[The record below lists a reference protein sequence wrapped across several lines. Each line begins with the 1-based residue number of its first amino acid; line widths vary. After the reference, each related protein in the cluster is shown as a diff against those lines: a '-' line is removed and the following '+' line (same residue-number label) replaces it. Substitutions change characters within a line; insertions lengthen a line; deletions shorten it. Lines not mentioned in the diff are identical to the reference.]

1 MIRAP
6 SPSRWTAAR
15 KARLLRAHLTGLL
28 TAQEVEQAHGIGADE
43 LGSLLRRYEA
53 HGEAGLRATTIQ
65 ALRVA

>member
-15 KARLLRAHLTGLL
+15 KARLLRAHLTGLI

-43 LGSLLRRYEA
+43 LGSLLCRYEA
-53 HGEAGLRATTIQ
+53 HGEAGLSVTRLQEPRA
-65 ALRVA
+65 

>member
-6 SPSRWTAAR
+6 SPSRCIAAR
-15 KARLLRAHLTGLL
+15 KARLLRDHQAGLI

-53 HGEAGLRATTIQ
+53 HGEAGLKTTAIQ
-65 ALRVA
+65 NLGVA